1 MNEPTIKVPVCCPV
15 CAQEHLSA
23 LSTATVAGALLNGDC
38 IRLACRC
45 RARWVA
51 TDVERAQIR
60 QYLAALHI
68 SQNGIIPAQ

>member
-15 CAQEHLSA
+15 CAQEQLCA
-23 LSTATVAGALLNGDC
+23 LSTAAAAAGLLNGDC

-45 RARWVA
+45 NAQWVA

-60 QYLAALHI
+60 QYLQVLYI
-68 SQNGIIPAQ
+68 SQNDIIPAQ